1 MEKSPVRSDAYFLE
15 WKPIFTE
22 VKDTCPN
29 CDTTDTLKGFDFNFS
44 SVQPDAVVVFKEE
57 KSRVKK

>member
-1 MEKSPVRSDAYFLE
+1 MEKSPVRSDAYFPE

-22 VKDTCPN
+22 VKDRCPN
-29 CDTTDTLKGFDFNFS
+29 HCDTTDTLKGFDFS
-44 SVQPDAVVVFKEE
+44 SVQPVAVVVFKDE